1 MTKAAR
7 YTVLI
12 DRALG
17 ESDGH
22 GAHHNGRGEAAVEQL
37 ARELQEAWT
46 TSGSVSG
53 FFRIVSRQLVEWP
66 ATETGLGQLPTHFED
81 EPPVWGAEPTPADYA
96 GRIRFL
102 GAMLAD
108 VMADLP
114 AGEAAIALDTALDSI
129 DSAIRTLESE
139 DEL

>member
-7 YTVLI
+7 YIVLI
-12 DRALG
+12 DRQLG
-17 ESDGH
+17 ESDGSSIYH
-22 GAHHNGRGEAAVEQL
+22 DGTGQAAATQL
-37 ARELQEAWT
+37 AKELQEAWD
-46 TSGSVSG
+46 SGGVDG
-53 FFRIVSRQLVEWP
+53 FFEVVSRQVISWP
-66 ATETGLGQLPTHFED
+66 ADTEGLFAHVPRHFED
-81 EPPVWGAEPTPADYA
+81 ELADTDADPTDADYA

-108 VMADLP
+108 VMGELP

-139 DEL
+139 D